1 MSNEK
6 ERTVFVVKDDE
17 TAKRPMIGLA
27 FESKN
32 NGPQGF
38 VVLFEP
44 GVKNVE
50 FRDAVVEML
59 RSGIAE
65 QLAACYP
72 E

>member
-6 ERTVFVVKDDE
+6 ERAILVVKDDE

-32 NGPQGF
+32 DGPQGL
-38 VVLFEP
+38 VVLFEL
-44 GVKNVE
+44 GIKNVE
-50 FRDAVVEML
+50 FRDAVAELL
-59 RSGIAE
+59 RSGIGE
-65 QLAACYP
+65 QIAACYP